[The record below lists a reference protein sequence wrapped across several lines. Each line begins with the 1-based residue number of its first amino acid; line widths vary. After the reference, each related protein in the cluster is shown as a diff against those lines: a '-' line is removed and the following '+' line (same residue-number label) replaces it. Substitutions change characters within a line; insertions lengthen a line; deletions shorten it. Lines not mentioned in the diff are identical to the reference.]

1 MPKINSFNWKMSMSI
16 SIQFQ
21 ISING
26 RKVVCFVCQV
36 EISQTMVAFVV
47 LLVLSK
53 DINDLGC
60 TESSFHHVS
69 TYGGEIIE
77 YRLKNSLKI
86 LNLYLN
92 L

>member
-1 MPKINSFNWKMSMSI
+1 MSI

-53 DINDLGC
+53 DFNDSGALRVHFIMFQPMM
-60 TESSFHHVS
+60 EKF
-69 TYGGEIIE
+69 E
-77 YRLKNSLKI
+77 YE
-86 LNLYLN
+86 
-92 L
+92 